1 VQNIAATVMTPVPR
15 QMGNV
20 VDVVLNARSGAA
32 ENEAVAERAVECLSA
47 RGFDVRLDVVR
58 SAASLHRAVSAAAD
72 GDASIVVAAGGD
84 GTIAAVADRVCE
96 TGKVLGIVPLGTFN
110 YLARRFGIPP
120 EVDDALAVIAA
131 GHSALVGVGEVN
143 GRVFINNSSIG
154 LYPAALRQRETTY
167 RQVGRSQAAA
177 YLSVAMVLL
186 RPPALL
192 NLQLTVD
199 GVHVTRRT
207 PLLFAGVNPHQ
218 LEQFGIRGH
227 DCPDGGRMALYITR
241 PLTTLQLCRLAVR
254 GFVRGLHG
262 AEELE
267 VVCARELVVH
277 ARRRRLRVAMDGEI
291 VRLDLPLRYRFREDA
306 LRVLVPSPDAP
317 TDTEG

>member
-1 VQNIAATVMTPVPR
+1 
-15 QMGNV
+15 MGNV

-32 ENEAVAERAVECLSA
+32 ENEAVAERAVEYLSA
-47 RGFDVRLDVVR
+47 RGFDVRLEVVR

-84 GTIAAVADRVCE
+84 GTIAAVADRICE

-110 YLARRFGIPP
+110 YLARRFDIPP
-120 EVDDALAVIAA
+120 DVDDALAVIAA

-167 RQVGRSQAAA
+167 RQVGRSQAAS

-199 GVHVTRRT
+199 GVRLTRRT

-227 DCPDGGRMALYITR
+227 DCPDGGRLALYITR

-306 LRVLVPSPDAP
+306 LRVLVPSPAAP